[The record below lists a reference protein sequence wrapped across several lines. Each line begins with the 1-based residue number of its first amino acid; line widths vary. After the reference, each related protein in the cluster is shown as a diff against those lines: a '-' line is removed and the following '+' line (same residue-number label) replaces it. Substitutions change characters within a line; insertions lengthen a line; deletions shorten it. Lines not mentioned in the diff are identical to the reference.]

1 MKCIL
6 IIELIWVEKYGKMGE
21 NHHYG
26 EISRGGT
33 GTKQSGTGIDCVLS
47 TGTGTGTG
55 TQCSILDSVR
65 IMAITWSFMIRFE

>member
-21 NHHYG
+21 NHHSG

-33 GTKQSGTGIDCVLS
+33 TTEQSGTGTDI
-47 TGTGTGTG
+47 GTGTY
-55 TQCSILDSVR
+55 CSILTNVH
-65 IMAITWSFMIRFE
+65 IVAITWSFFYPICMIQVDN